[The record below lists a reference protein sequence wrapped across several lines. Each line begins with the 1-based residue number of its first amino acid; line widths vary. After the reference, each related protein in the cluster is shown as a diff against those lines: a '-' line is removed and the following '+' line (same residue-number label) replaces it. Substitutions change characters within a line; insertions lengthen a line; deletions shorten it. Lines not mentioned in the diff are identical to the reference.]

1 MADPLSSTNNE
12 ASTVRF
18 PELAARK
25 LSTLLADSITDTI
38 LRNGMQPGDR
48 LPPERE
54 MREQFG
60 VGRGTLR
67 EALRVLEAE
76 GLITVRSGP
85 HGGPVVARPDANRL
99 ARLLILLLISWGA
112 TLRDVYAVRVALEP
126 LVAARAAGHAAP
138 EQVDE
143 LKASVAALAEVVTR
157 EAGVVIENQRFHRL
171 LAEASGNPVM
181 VGFSLALLTIFDGY
195 AMGTHY
201 ELEVRREIARAHAAI
216 VDSIAAHDVGRA
228 QGAALRHIEASMR
241 FLEANYPALLDEPLR
256 PTLVTQNP
264 EFISPGAT
272 KRPCHLRSNHAHES
286 DIIGKMNS

>member
-76 GLITVRSGP
+76 GLIVVRAGP
-85 HGGPVVARPDANRL
+85 HGGPVVARPDADRL
-99 ARLLILLLISWGA
+99 ARLLILLLIGWGA
-112 TLRDVYAVRVALEP
+112 TLRNVYDVRVVLEPMAIAQAATAATEEQLEAIRASEDAVRAAIDDEP
-126 LVAARAAGHAAP
+126 TFI
-138 EQVDE
+138 E
-143 LKASVAALAEVVTR
+143 
-157 EAGVVIENQRFHRL
+157 ENQRFHRL
-171 LAEASGNPVM
+171 L
-181 VGFSLALLTIFDGY
+181 
-195 AMGTHY
+195 
-201 ELEVRREIARAHAAI
+201 
-216 VDSIAAHDVGRA
+216 
-228 QGAALRHIEASMR
+228 
-241 FLEANYPALLDEPLR
+241 
-256 PTLVTQNP
+256 
-264 EFISPGAT
+264 
-272 KRPCHLRSNHAHES
+272 
-286 DIIGKMNS
+286 